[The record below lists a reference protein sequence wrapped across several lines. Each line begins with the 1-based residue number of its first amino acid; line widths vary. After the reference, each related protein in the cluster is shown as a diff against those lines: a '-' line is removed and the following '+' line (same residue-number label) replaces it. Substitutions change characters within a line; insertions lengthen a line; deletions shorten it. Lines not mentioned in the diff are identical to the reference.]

1 MTFSDPS
8 TFPALPSNHEQ
19 MEDHWREAVDGK
31 IDQLGWRAFTKVE
44 QSGSDITVFMIDV
57 TPTEDTVFHP
67 EGPATFSL
75 SVFLDGV
82 GTLSVDGAAPFALKP
97 GAAVLFACNRTT
109 RGKNFV
115 QANQR
120 LRVVDIR
127 FEAALL
133 EKLGGVSLARLGGA
147 VMTEHSLPEQDV
159 FLVGFKAPPELIAV
173 ASSLFQCRYEPGLA
187 RQLHLYSK
195 SIEALSIG
203 LDAVSRSQT
212 GKPIKPLTPDE
223 MQKLHRAVDIIE
235 KLYSADWTIPRLAR
249 EVGLNERR
257 LKEAFRLE
265 IGKSVHACLRTT
277 RLDAAAA
284 LLEAGISVTEAAYAV
299 GFDNLSHFSKI
310 FREEKGVLPSQY
322 SSLYN

>member
-1 MTFSDPS
+1 MTFSNDP
-8 TFPALPSNHEQ
+8 LHHEQ
-19 MEDHWREAVDGK
+19 EDDHWREAVDGK

-44 QSGSDITVFMIDV
+44 QPDSDITVFMIDV
-57 TPTEDTVFHP
+57 TPVADTVFHP

-75 SVFLDGV
+75 SVFLDGL
-82 GTLSVDGAAPFALKP
+82 GTLSVDGAAPFALKS
-97 GAAVLFACNRTT
+97 GSAVLFACNRTT
-109 RGKNFV
+109 RGENFV

-133 EKLGGVSLARLGGA
+133 EKLGGVSLSKLGGS

-159 FLVGFKAPPELIAV
+159 FLVGFKAPPELLA
-173 ASSLFQCRYEPGLA
+173 AANSLFQCRYEPGLA

-203 LDAVSRSQT
+203 LDTVSRGQT
-212 GKPIKPLTPDE
+212 GKPVKPITSEE
-223 MQKLHRAVDIIE
+223 MLKLHKAVEIIE
-235 KLYSADWTIPRLAR
+235 KQYSADWTIPRLAR

-257 LKEAFRLE
+257 LKQAFRLE
-265 IGKSVHACLRTT
+265 IGRSVHDCLRTT

-284 LLEAGISVTEAAYAV
+284 LLQSGVSVTEAAYAV
-299 GFDNLSHFSKI
+299 GFDNLSHFSKV
-310 FREEKGVLPSQY
+310 FREEKGILPSRYTSLKCAQY
-322 SSLYN
+322 Q

>member
-8 TFPALPSNHEQ
+8 TLPVFPSHHEQ
-19 MEDHWREAVDGK
+19 AEDHWREAVDGK

-44 QSGSDITVFMIDV
+44 QPDSDITIFLIDV
-57 TPTEDTVFHP
+57 TPSEDTVFHP

-75 SVFLDGV
+75 SIFVDGG
-82 GTLSVDGAAPFALKP
+82 GTLSVDGAAPFVLKP
-97 GAAVLFACNRTT
+97 GAAVLFACNRMT
-109 RGKNFV
+109 RGENFV

-127 FEAALL
+127 FEPTLL
-133 EKLGGVSLARLGGA
+133 EKLGGVSLRRLGGS

-159 FLVGFKAPPELIAV
+159 FLIGFKAPPELLAV
-173 ASSLFQCRYEPGLA
+173 AGSLFQCRYEPGLA

-203 LDAVSRSQT
+203 LDAVSRSPT
-212 GKPIKPLTPDE
+212 GKPVKPLTPEE

-235 KLYSADWTIPRLAR
+235 KQYSADWTIPRLAR

-257 LKEAFRLE
+257 FKEAFRLE

-277 RLDAAAA
+277 RLDAAAT
-284 LLEAGISVTEAAYAV
+284 LLEAGVSVTEAAYAV
-299 GFDNLSHFSKI
+299 GFDNLSHFSKV
-310 FREEKGVLPSQY
+310 FREEKGVLPSRY
-322 SSLYN
+322 LPLS